1 MARGS
6 RNGRCAGALS
16 SCGRPYLALAL
27 VVASCHDRGVRML
40 TAPDFFDR
48 AGKLRRHFEELVG
61 PSRNTEDSRFVWDY
75 WHIPGQFTY
84 FRTPALGAVPP
95 TLLAHFTEALRIW
108 GKEHLGATRVTV
120 PWLSYYIE
128 GCRQELHTDV
138 EQGTWSYV
146 YSLTPWE
153 KRQFTGGETL
163 LAGEHLLDYWGR
175 FDPEHSREAP
185 HLIERIPA
193 RFDQLCVFDS
203 HLPHGVEIV
212 EGTRDPLQAR
222 VALHGWFRPAEPV
235 VDGPLS
241 LEEAEP
247 VLTSIGK
254 RWREENSR
262 LGPFFGEGVWRL
274 LVEEDGQVVDVKLVV
289 DNLMPSRGGTD
300 SSLLRTATETLSPG
314 HVFSSEHG
322 TFDDPRPATDIL
334 RSAPVLRQ

>member
-1 MARGS
+1 MGLLAHTRPIPIQNS
-6 RNGRCAGALS
+6 GAW
-16 SCGRPYLALAL
+16 
-27 VVASCHDRGVRML
+27 
-40 TAPDFFDR
+40 
-48 AGKLRRHFEELVG
+48 RR
-61 PSRNTEDSRFVWDY
+61 
-75 WHIPGQFTY
+75 
-84 FRTPALGAVPP
+84 PP

-300 SSLLRTATETLSPG
+300 SSLLRTATETLFPG